1 MVIRKEKRVEEIWK
15 PIAGYEGLYEVS
27 NLGRVKALDRY
38 IMNNNG
44 LQHRKEKI
52 LSQKCNNR
60 GYVNVVLCKDG
71 KIKPI
76 GVHRLVAMA
85 FIDNPYSKPVVDHID
100 TNPSNNHV
108 DNLRWATVKENTNNP
123 LSRIHGSESKK
134 GHPFW
139 GRRLTDE
146 EKKKIS
152 LRQRGRKLSEE
163 TKRKLSEAHK
173 GISRPNPHKGY
184 KWKVEGGKRVWYKPN
199 EALC

>member
-1 MVIRKEKRVEEIWK
+1 MEEIWK

-38 IMNNNG
+38 IMNNYG

-71 KIKPI
+71 KIKTI

-85 FIDNPYSKPVVDHID
+85 FIDNPDNKSVVDHID
-100 TNPSNNHV
+100 TNPSNNQV

-123 LSRIHGSESKK
+123 LSRIHGSEAKK

-163 TKRKLSEAHK
+163 TKRKMSEAHK